1 MTERS
6 SMDNVPAPQLVDEA
20 AEAKINEAYAQ
31 EIDRIRH
38 EKAVNC
44 ASTDGDFFEDM
55 LAKER
60 KLLQQILTPEEL
72 AALDREEQESA
83 EE

>member
-1 MTERS
+1 MTEQTT
-6 SMDNVPAPQLVDEA
+6 MNNGPAPRVVDEV

-31 EIDRIRH
+31 EIDRIRL
-38 EKAVNC
+38 EKEVNW
-44 ASTDGDFFEDM
+44 ASTDGSFLDDM

-60 KLLQQILTPEEL
+60 KLLQQVLTPEQL

>member
-1 MTERS
+1 MTEQIT
-6 SMDNVPAPQLVDEA
+6 MDNGPAPRVVDEV

-38 EKAVNC
+38 EKAVNW
-44 ASTDGDFFEDM
+44 ASTDEDFFENM

-60 KLLQQILTPEEL
+60 KLLQQVLTLEQL

>member
-1 MTERS
+1 M
-6 SMDNVPAPQLVDEA
+6 
-20 AEAKINEAYAQ
+20 
-31 EIDRIRH
+31 
-38 EKAVNC
+38 EKKVNW
-44 ASTDGDFFEDM
+44 ASTDGNFFEDM

-60 KLLQQILTPEEL
+60 KLLQQVLTPEEL

>member
-6 SMDNVPAPQLVDEA
+6 SMDNVPAPQLLDEI

-38 EKAVNC
+38 EKAVNW
-44 ASTDGDFFEDM
+44 ASTDGSFLDDM

-60 KLLQQILTPEEL
+60 KLLQQVLTLEQL
-72 AALDREEQESA
+72 AALDREEQEI
-83 EE
+83 EEE